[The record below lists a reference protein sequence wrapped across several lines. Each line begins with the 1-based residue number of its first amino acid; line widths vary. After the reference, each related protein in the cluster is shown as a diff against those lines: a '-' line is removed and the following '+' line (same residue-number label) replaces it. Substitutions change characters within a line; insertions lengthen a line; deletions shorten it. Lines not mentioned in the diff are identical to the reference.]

1 MEDSASVTLLLGIQI
16 WKLSAFY
23 YCQVYVHNAQLHTQ
37 RIRKDLF
44 WGLSR
49 FLELLTDPT
58 HPPPTHL
65 EVDKKVFNDTR
76 GQGSQCI
83 QNYSIGS
90 DKGRQKC
97 VSNVQTKDLRPRHKE
112 DSVSSSGLTAGKTMP
127 RWLPSISYSSI
138 QTTSST
144 DSSLMTLTRWKCLWF
159 VFKFTSRRWLSD
171 SVSSSVECMG
181 FMYLVCIWYVFW
193 NLIRM
198 EWVSARISGDLMTNL
213 YWLLIQE
220 PSRQR
225 L

>member
-1 MEDSASVTLLLGIQI
+1 MEDSASVTLLLRIQI
-16 WKLSAFY
+16 WKLCALDC
-23 YCQVYVHNAQLHTQ
+23 CQVCVQIAQLHTQ
-37 RIRKDLF
+37 HIRKDLF

-49 FLELLTDPT
+49 FLEPLTDPT

-83 QNYSIGS
+83 QNYSIGN

-112 DSVSSSGLTAGKTMP
+112 DSVSSSGLTPGKTMP

>member
-16 WKLSAFY
+16 WKLSALDC
-23 YCQVYVHNAQLHTQ
+23 CQVCVHNAQLHSQ
-37 RIRKDLF
+37 PIRKDLF

-49 FLELLTDPT
+49 FLEPLTDPT

-112 DSVSSSGLTAGKTMP
+112 DSVSSSGLTPGKTMP

>member
-1 MEDSASVTLLLGIQI
+1 MEDSASVTLLLRIQI

-23 YCQVYVHNAQLHTQ
+23 YCQVYVHNAQLNTQ

-49 FLELLTDPT
+49 FLEPLTDPT
-58 HPPPTHL
+58 HPTPTHL

-112 DSVSSSGLTAGKTMP
+112 DSVSSSGLAPGKTMP

-193 NLIRM
+193 NLIRT

>member
-1 MEDSASVTLLLGIQI
+1 MEDSASVTLLLRIQI
-16 WKLSAFY
+16 WKLSALDC
-23 YCQVYVHNAQLHTQ
+23 CQVYVHNTQLHTQ

-49 FLELLTDPT
+49 FLEPLTDPT

-127 RWLPSISYSSI
+127 R
-138 QTTSST
+138 
-144 DSSLMTLTRWKCLWF
+144 
-159 VFKFTSRRWLSD
+159 
-171 SVSSSVECMG
+171 
-181 FMYLVCIWYVFW
+181 
-193 NLIRM
+193 
-198 EWVSARISGDLMTNL
+198 
-213 YWLLIQE
+213 
-220 PSRQR
+220 
-225 L
+225 

>member
-1 MEDSASVTLLLGIQI
+1 MEDSASVTLLLRIQI
-16 WKLSAFY
+16 WKLSALDC
-23 YCQVYVHNAQLHTQ
+23 CQVCVHNAQLHSQ

-49 FLELLTDPT
+49 FLEPLTDPT
-58 HPPPTHL
+58 HPTPTHL

-112 DSVSSSGLTAGKTMP
+112 DSVSSSGLTPGKTMP

>member
-1 MEDSASVTLLLGIQI
+1 MEDSASVILLLRIQI
-16 WKLSAFY
+16 WKLSALDC
-23 YCQVYVHNAQLHTQ
+23 CQVCVHKAKLHTQ
-37 RIRKDLF
+37 RIRKGLF

-49 FLELLTDPT
+49 FLEPLTDPT

-112 DSVSSSGLTAGKTMP
+112 DSVSSSGLAPGKTMP

>member
-1 MEDSASVTLLLGIQI
+1 MEDSVSVTLLLRIHI
-16 WKLSAFY
+16 WKVCALDC
-23 YCQVYVHNAQLHTQ
+23 CQVYVHNAQLHTQ

-49 FLELLTDPT
+49 FLEPLTDPT
-58 HPPPTHL
+58 HPTPTHL

-112 DSVSSSGLTAGKTMP
+112 DSVSSSGLTPGKTMP

-159 VFKFTSRRWLSD
+159 VFKFTSRRWISG